1 MAQWFVGERD
11 YLLTSLCFMMPEEN
25 NMVGKTNNPRYRY
38 TIFLMVMMV
47 ALINY
52 IDRGA
57 LSYAGEFV
65 IAEYGFDKKEWG
77 QILGY
82 FGYGYMFGALIGG
95 ALGDRWGPR
104 KVWIIAGITWSLFE
118 IATAWAG
125 EIGLALMGGSA
136 LAGFGIIRVLF
147 GFAEGPAYSI
157 INKTI
162 GNWATPKERGFVVG
176 IGLLSTPLG
185 ALLTAPVSVGLLAL
199 TGSWRAMFVI
209 LGVVGLVALYFLMRV
224 FTNHP
229 HENPRVSPE
238 ELAEIEAGKQTEL
251 GAAHLDGVV
260 QEDGH
265 NLRWWHFFTSRT
277 HVCNTIGY
285 FSFIY
290 VNFLLL
296 TWTPKYLQDVFHYNL
311 SSLWY
316 MGMVPWV
323 GACVMVLLGGRFS
336 DWLLRRTGQLKIA
349 RSWFAAAVLLLT
361 TLTFLSVNLVQ
372 SAAAVIAL
380 ISLGN
385 ALNAFANT
393 VYWTVVI
400 DSTPRAK
407 IGTFSGMMH
416 FLSNIGAVLAPTL
429 TGYLVSQSGYGAMF
443 TAAAVATCVGMVAML
458 MVRPGP
464 WKSKNSQQVA

>member
-1 MAQWFVGERD
+1 MTAVQ
-11 YLLTSLCFMMPEEN
+11 
-25 NMVGKTNNPRYRY
+25 KKPRFRY
-38 TIFLMVMMV
+38 TIFFLVLLV

-57 LSYAGEFV
+57 LSYAGEF
-65 IAEYGFDKKEWG
+65 IMAEYGFDKKDWG
-77 QILGY
+77 NILGY

-104 KVWIIAGITWSLFE
+104 KVWLIAGIAWSIFE
-118 IATAWAG
+118 ISTAWAG
-125 EIGLALMGGSA
+125 EIGMVLLGGSA
-136 LAGFGIIRVLF
+136 LAGFAIIRILF
-147 GFAEGPAYSI
+147 GFTEGPAYSI
-157 INKTI
+157 INKTV

-185 ALLTAPVSVGLLAL
+185 ALLTAPIAVGLLAL

-209 LGVVGLVALYFLMRV
+209 LGVTGLVALYFLMRV

-229 HENPRVSPE
+229 HESKHISPE
-238 ELAEIEAGKQTEL
+238 ELAEIEAAKKEEL
-251 GAAHLDGVV
+251 VV
-260 QEDGH
+260 QAATQEGAVEDGS
-265 NLRWWHFFTSRT
+265 NLRWWSFFTSRT
-277 HVCNTIGY
+277 LVCNTIGY

-296 TWTPKYLQDVFHYNL
+296 TWTPKYLQDQFHYNL
-311 SSLWY
+311 SELWY

-336 DWLLRRTGQLKIA
+336 DWLLRKTGKLVIA

-361 TLTFLSVNLVQ
+361 TLSFLSVNLVH

-380 ISLGN
+380 ISIGN

-416 FLSNIGAVLAPTL
+416 FLANIGAVLAPTL
-429 TGYLVSQSGYGAMF
+429 TGYLVSQSGYNAMF
-443 TAAAVATCVGMVAML
+443 TAAAVASCVGMVAML
-458 MVRPGP
+458 MVRPGVWRTNINRNP
-464 WKSKNSQQVA
+464 A